1 MNPHIIITDHA
12 VDQYV
17 ARCAPDATDPRADLH
32 MLAASARSLR
42 RRTYRGQPLWATNR
56 ANVLLV
62 TKHDRACG
70 IVCVTVI
77 TPEME
82 DARRADVDEVV
93 AAYQRMQA
101 AREAAEVMATLVVKP
116 QPITKRTAAK
126 TARQIAHE
134 KRQQEAHEAAVKR
147 RAEAWARHQIMLAE
161 HAQRRAAKGP
171 SADISPAER
180 KRRHDALMAEHA
192 ARRAAGVRTKSVK
205 RAEARNN
212 CPECRAPID
221 PPSPWVRLEDGKH
234 LCVACGDR
242 MDLIA
247 AELDALALLTPAHRI
262 TTTHCEDR
270 AA

>member
-82 DARRADVDEVV
+82 DARRADVEADDAGGLGCRAHGLGWVLGLRGMGAGSAV
-93 AAYQRMQA
+93 ALPPLQDR
-101 AREAAEVMATLVVKP
+101 RIRPFLEC
-116 QPITKRTAAK
+116 
-126 TARQIAHE
+126 
-134 KRQQEAHEAAVKR
+134 R
-147 RAEAWARHQIMLAE
+147 RASFDACDGAR
-161 HAQRRAAKGP
+161 
-171 SADISPAER
+171 SS
-180 KRRHDALMAEHA
+180 
-192 ARRAAGVRTKSVK
+192 
-205 RAEARNN
+205 
-212 CPECRAPID
+212 
-221 PPSPWVRLEDGKH
+221 
-234 LCVACGDR
+234 
-242 MDLIA
+242 
-247 AELDALALLTPAHRI
+247 
-262 TTTHCEDR
+262 
-270 AA
+270 